1 MKQFRERW
9 IGLLYRAATA
19 TAKTRSL
26 LTPVGLVIFGVF
38 TISFVLAALL
48 IDWLFNLPALL
59 PDGARL
65 PVSIPVTAVGI
76 WLTAWSALHFMKV
89 KGTPVPLNPPP
100 KVVATGPYRH
110 ARNPMLTGVFLILF
124 GIGFGLNSI
133 SLVFVFTP
141 LYILFNVW
149 ELKRIEE
156 PEHVKRLG
164 TEYVEYRER
173 TPMFVPGFRGRP
185 KRGD

>member
-1 MKQFRERW
+1 MKRFRENW

-38 TISFVLAALL
+38 TVSFVLVALF
-48 IDWLFNLPALL
+48 IDRLFILPGLL
-59 PDGARL
+59 PEGARL
-65 PVSIPVTAVGI
+65 PVSIPVTAAGI
-76 WLTAWSALHFMKV
+76 WLTAWSAMHFMKV
-89 KGTPVPLNPPP
+89 KGTPVPFNPPP
-100 KVVATGPYRH
+100 KVVESGPYRY

-124 GIGFGLNSI
+124 GIGFGFNSI
-133 SLVFVFTP
+133 SLVFIFTP
-141 LYILFNVW
+141 LYILLNVW

-156 PEHVKRLG
+156 PELVKRLG
-164 TEYVEYRER
+164 EEYVEYRER

-185 KRGD
+185 KRGN